1 MTAYLRCP
9 APNCGHHTYIT
20 TTRAAAEDMTDHLV
34 DKHQFPEVSA
44 SYQAQMLLPIT
55 TTPQAA
61 A

>member
-9 APNCGHHTYIT
+9 APGCTHHEHVTPART
-20 TTRAAAEDMTDHLV
+20 AAEDMTDHLV
-34 DKHQFPEVSA
+34 AKHQLPEVSA

-55 TTPQAA
+55 GPRAA